1 MARIKL
7 IEPAAALLLITLS
20 ACMVGPDYV
29 KPKVDTPAS
38 YKELEGWK
46 KAQPQD
52 HVPRG
57 TWWTIYNDPQLNA
70 LEEQVNISNQNLAVA
85 EAQYRQALALVQAAR
100 AAYFPTVTAG
110 PTVSRSRQ
118 SARAPGAVGSSLT
131 SSSPGTVAASIAN
144 SDFSLDGA
152 VTWQLDL
159 WGKVR
164 RQVESSK
171 ASARASAAD
180 LEGVRLSAQALLAQ
194 DYFQLRTLDAQN
206 KLLTETVDA
215 YRKFLDLTKNRYATG
230 VAARS
235 DVLTSQT
242 QLETAEAQ
250 LIDTGVLRAQM
261 EHAIAIL
268 MGKAPSELTI
278 PPSPLD
284 ALPPAIPSGI
294 PSELLERRPDI
305 AAAERQA
312 AAANA
317 QIGVAEAAY
326 YPTVTLNATGGFQAS
341 TVAQWFTW
349 PARFWT
355 LGPGV
360 LQQTLFDGGLRR
372 AQTEQARQ
380 AYDASVATY
389 REAVLTAFQQV
400 EDNLA
405 SLRILEQEAQASDAA
420 VDSAKKNLDI
430 TINHYKAGT
439 ASALDV
445 IVTQTIA
452 LTNELTAINILGR
465 RLNAD
470 VLLVEALGG
479 GWSTA
484 DLPSD
489 KVVGEKQYKGWW

>member
-1 MARIKL
+1 
-7 IEPAAALLLITLS
+7 
-20 ACMVGPDYV
+20 
-29 KPKVDTPAS
+29 
-38 YKELEGWK
+38 
-46 KAQPQD
+46 
-52 HVPRG
+52 
-57 TWWTIYNDPQLNA
+57 
-70 LEEQVNISNQNLAVA
+70 
-85 EAQYRQALALVQAAR
+85 
-100 AAYFPTVTAG
+100 
-110 PTVSRSRQ
+110 
-118 SARAPGAVGSSLT
+118 
-131 SSSPGTVAASIAN
+131 
-144 SDFSLDGA
+144 
-152 VTWQLDL
+152 
-159 WGKVR
+159 
-164 RQVESSK
+164 
-171 ASARASAAD
+171 
-180 LEGVRLSAQALLAQ
+180 
-194 DYFQLRTLDAQN
+194 
-206 KLLTETVDA
+206 
-215 YRKFLDLTKNRYATG
+215 
-230 VAARS
+230 
-235 DVLTSQT
+235 
-242 QLETAEAQ
+242 
-250 LIDTGVLRAQM
+250 
-261 EHAIAIL
+261 
-268 MGKAPSELTI
+268 
-278 PPSPLD
+278 
-284 ALPPAIPSGI
+284 
-294 PSELLERRPDI
+294 
-305 AAAERQA
+305 
-312 AAANA
+312 
-317 QIGVAEAAY
+317 VAEAAY